1 MSQPLRPSTRPPA
14 PSYDAVVV
22 GAHPAGA
29 ATAMLL
35 ARRGWSTLLLHRNGL
50 SDDRFVTS
58 PMQRGAALLLARWGL
73 LDAVLAA
80 GTAPVRRTV
89 FRYGDKEEVI
99 SVQPSHGVDVLCARA
114 GPCSSRCWCSVPSTP
129 AWTCASGPRSPTCSG
144 GAGGW
149 PGCALPRPAGES
161 RSIGARLVVGADGAR
176 SGVAERVGAVP
187 IMGGPE
193 RQRADLARSGRV
205 SPVTRTSGPSG
216 RTPASR

>member
-1 MSQPLRPSTRPPA
+1 MSQHPRTDRPARRL

-35 ARRGWSTLLLHRNGL
+35 ARRGWSTLLVHRNGL

-89 FRYGDKEEVI
+89 FRYGDDEEVF
-99 SVQPSHGVDVLCARA
+99 SVQPSHGVDVLCAPSRAVLEPLLVRRAVDAGVDVRLGTTVTDLLWRGGRVAGVRIAAPAGRSRCRRRA
-114 GPCSSRCWCSVPSTP
+114 GWSSAPTAP
-129 AWTCASGPRSPTCSG
+129 ARASPNESAPRRRGS
-144 GAGGW
+144 AGM
-149 PGCALPRPAGES
+149 PA
-161 RSIGARLVVGADGAR
+161 R
-176 SGVAERVGAVP
+176 
-187 IMGGPE
+187 
-193 RQRADLARSGRV
+193 
-205 SPVTRTSGPSG
+205 
-216 RTPASR
+216 

>member
-1 MSQPLRPSTRPPA
+1 MSQPLRPSPRPPA

-73 LDAVLAA
+73 LDAVLTA

-89 FRYGDKEEVI
+89 FRYGDEEEVI
-99 SVQPSHGVDVLCARA
+99 SVQPSHGVDVLCAPSRSVLEPLLVQRA
-114 GPCSSRCWCSVPSTP
+114 VDAGVDVRLGTTVTDLLW
-129 AWTCASGPRSPTCSG
+129 RG
-144 GAGGW
+144 GRVAGVRVGAA
-149 PGCALPRPAGES
+149 GRRVALHRRPAG
-161 RSIGARLVVGADGAR
+161 RRRRRCPLGRRRAGRR
-176 SGVAERVGAVP
+176 
-187 IMGGPE
+187 
-193 RQRADLARSGRV
+193 RADRGWAG
-205 SPVTRTSGPSG
+205 
-216 RTPASR
+216 TPAR